1 MTDDDR
7 TGGGRMTMAIL
18 NEREILRRMLV
29 TRDVVVT
36 PIIDLAT
43 QLGPT
48 SLDVRLGTRFQAQ
61 KRSALAY
68 IEPLQDPEAVRR
80 DVAEYTQDYTVLPTE
95 PYVLHPGEF
104 ALANTLEFIRLPA
117 DLAVRLEGRSSWGRV
132 GLQIHSTAGFVD
144 PGFAG
149 TITFELSNIGKVPI
163 PLYPGLRVGQLSFYT
178 SDESVIPYRAKR
190 LTKYAGK
197 ITPVGSAFYQD
208 PEYRY
213 IRRQRERD
221 RADHPPV

>member
-1 MTDDDR
+1 MS
-7 TGGGRMTMAIL
+7 IL
-18 NEREILRRMLV
+18 NEREILRRLLV
-29 TRDVVVT
+29 TRDVVIT
-36 PIIDLAT
+36 PIVDLAT

-68 IEPLQDPEAVRR
+68 IDPLQEPEAVRR
-80 DVAEYTQDYTVLPTE
+80 DVADYTQDYTVLPTE

-163 PLYPGLRVGQLSFYT
+163 PLYPGLRIGQLSFYS

-208 PEYRY
+208 PEYGY
-213 IRRQRERD
+213 IRRQKERERA
-221 RADHPPV
+221 RHPET

>member
-1 MTDDDR
+1 MS
-7 TGGGRMTMAIL
+7 IL
-18 NEREILRRMLV
+18 NERQILHRLMV
-29 TRDVVVT
+29 ARDVVIT
-36 PIIDLAT
+36 PIVDLAT

-68 IEPLQDPEAVRR
+68 IEPLQDPEEVRR
-80 DVAEYTQDYTVLPTE
+80 EIAEYTQDYTMRPTD

-144 PGFAG
+144 PGFSG

-163 PLYPGLRVGQLSFYT
+163 PLYPGLRIGQLSFYT
-178 SDESVIPYRAKR
+178 SEESVIPYRSKR

-197 ITPVGSAFYQD
+197 IAPVGSAFYQD

-213 IRRQRERD
+213 IRRQKERD
-221 RADHPPV
+221 DAGRPTL

>member
-1 MTDDDR
+1 MS
-7 TGGGRMTMAIL
+7 IL
-18 NEREILRRMLV
+18 NEREILHRLLV

-68 IEPLQDPEAVRR
+68 IEPLQEPEAVRR

-95 PYVLHPGEF
+95 PYVLASRRVCPGQYAGVHPPARRPGG
-104 ALANTLEFIRLPA
+104 APGRTQQLGPGAACRSTPRQGSSIRASRAPSP
-117 DLAVRLEGRSSWGRV
+117 SS
-132 GLQIHSTAGFVD
+132 S
-144 PGFAG
+144 
-149 TITFELSNIGKVPI
+149 PI
-163 PLYPGLRVGQLSFYT
+163 SARYRFPLYPGLRIGQLSFYT
-178 SDESVIPYRAKR
+178 SAESVIPYRSKR

-197 ITPVGSAFYQD
+197 IAPVGSAFYQD

-213 IRRQRERD
+213 IRRQRERERE
-221 RADHPPV
+221 RARRPAL

>member
-1 MTDDDR
+1 MS
-7 TGGGRMTMAIL
+7 IL
-18 NEREILRRMLV
+18 NEREILRRLLV
-29 TRDVVVT
+29 QRDVVIT
-36 PIIDLAT
+36 PIVDLAT

-68 IEPLQDPEAVRR
+68 IEPLQEAAAVRR
-80 DVAEYTQDYTVLPTE
+80 DVAAYTQDYTVLPTE

-163 PLYPGLRVGQLSFYT
+163 PLYPGLRIGQLSFYP
-178 SDESVIPYRAKR
+178 SEESVIPYRSKR

-197 ITPVGSAFYQD
+197 ITPMGSAFFQD

-221 RADHPPV
+221 GARHTPV

>member
-1 MTDDDR
+1 
-7 TGGGRMTMAIL
+7 MTMAIL

-80 DVAEYTQDYTVLPTE
+80 AVAEYTQDYTVLPTE

-197 ITPVGSAFYQD
+197 TTPVGSAFYQD

-213 IRRQRERD
+213 IRRQWERD

>member
-1 MTDDDR
+1 MS
-7 TGGGRMTMAIL
+7 IL
-18 NEREILRRMLV
+18 NEREILHRLMV
-29 TRDVVVT
+29 TRDVVIT
-36 PIIDLAT
+36 PIVDLTT

-48 SLDVRLGTRFQAQ
+48 SLDVRLGTQFQAQ

-68 IEPLQDPEAVRR
+68 IDPLQDPESVRR

-163 PLYPGLRVGQLSFYT
+163 PLYPGLRIGQLSFYT
-178 SDESVIPYRAKR
+178 SEESVIPYRTKR

-197 ITPVGSAFYQD
+197 IAPVGSAFYQD
-208 PEYRY
+208 PEYHY
-213 IRRQRERD
+213 IRRQREREGA
-221 RADHPPV
+221 RRPPL

>member
-1 MTDDDR
+1 MS
-7 TGGGRMTMAIL
+7 IL
-18 NEREILRRMLV
+18 NERDILRRLLV
-29 TRDVVVT
+29 ERDVVIT
-36 PIIDLAT
+36 PIVDLAT

-80 DVAEYTQDYTVLPTE
+80 DVAEYTSDYTVLPTE

-163 PLYPGLRVGQLSFYT
+163 PLYPGLRIGQLSFYT
-178 SDESVIPYRAKR
+178 NDESVIPYRAKR
-190 LTKYAGK
+190 YTKYAGK
-197 ITPVGSAFYQD
+197 VTPVGSAFYQD
-208 PEYRY
+208 PEYGY
-213 IRRQRERD
+213 IRRQKEREDAR
-221 RADHPPV
+221 RPPV

>member
-1 MTDDDR
+1 MS
-7 TGGGRMTMAIL
+7 IL
-18 NEREILRRMLV
+18 NEREILRRILV
-29 TRDVVVT
+29 ARDVVVT
-36 PIIDLAT
+36 PIVDLTT

-68 IEPLQDPEAVRR
+68 IDPLQEAEAVRR

-163 PLYPGLRVGQLSFYT
+163 PLYPGLRIGQLSFYT
-178 SDESVIPYRAKR
+178 SEESVIPYRSKR
-190 LTKYAGK
+190 LTKYADK
-197 ITPVGSAFYQD
+197 VTPIGSAFYTD
-208 PEYRY
+208 PEYRL
-213 IRRQRERD
+213 IKRQREREHA
-221 RADHPPV
+221 RHTTV